1 MFKSSSIKNKQKVL
15 KEKDKHLEKMNEA
28 EEKKSTSLCECE
40 RRDVKAREDQ
50 KRMKSNLKS
59 LNKNLE
65 KERQKLEDLK
75 TAPDRLALEIEQ
87 GEERRTEM
95 EKSLSV
101 EDQKYEHT
109 YIFTSFNLGSILFI
123 AKTHIFLTHI
133 FLTSSLKNEI
143 AMLGFKCSDSQVSAV
158 VPNLGSMDPLV

>member
-1 MFKSSSIKNKQKVL
+1 
-15 KEKDKHLEKMNEA
+15 MNEA

-109 YIFTSFNLGSILFI
+109 SIFTSFNLGSILFI
-123 AKTHIFLTHI
+123 AKTHICLA
-133 FLTSSLKNEI
+133 SSLKNEI